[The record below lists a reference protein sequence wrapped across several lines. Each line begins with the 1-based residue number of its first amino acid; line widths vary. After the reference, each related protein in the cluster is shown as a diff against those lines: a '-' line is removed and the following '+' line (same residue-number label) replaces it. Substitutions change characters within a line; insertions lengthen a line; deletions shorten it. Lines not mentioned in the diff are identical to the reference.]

1 MTDRATRETQYQPSI
16 DIADEVGQASLGL
29 MINQAWH
36 DDPKRLTFTFAR
48 YKFVAKMLGGKARV
62 LEVGCGDGFVSRV
75 VLQDVGDLVAVDFDP
90 VFIDDVNQRMTEKWR
105 FEARVHDILAEP
117 VAPGGFDAAFSLD
130 VMEHILP
137 KDEDAYLT
145 NIAASLGEHGVFIA
159 GMPSLE
165 SQEYASPP
173 SKAGHV
179 NCKTAPDLK
188 AALERHF
195 HNVFVFSMN
204 DEVVHTGFH
213 KMAHYIFA
221 MGVGR
226 R

>member
-90 VFIDDVNQRMTEKWR
+90 VFIDDVNQRMTDKWR

-195 HNVFVFSMN
+195 HNVFLFSMN

>member
-16 DIADEVGQASLGL
+16 DIADAIGQAELGL

-36 DDPKRLTFTFAR
+36 DDPKRLAFTFAR
-48 YKFVAKMLGGKARV
+48 YKFVAKMLAGKARV

-75 VLQDVGDLVAVDFDP
+75 VRQDVSELVAVDFDP
-90 VFIDDVNQRMTEKWR
+90 VFIDDVNKRMIDKWR

-117 VAPGGFDAAFSLD
+117 VAPGSFDAAYSLD

-137 KDEDAYLT
+137 KDEAAYLS
-145 NIAASLGEHGVFIA
+145 NIAASLSDHGVFIA

-188 AALERHF
+188 ASLEQHF
-195 HNVFVFSMN
+195 HNVFSFSMN
-204 DEVVHTGFH
+204 DEVVHTGYH

-226 R
+226 K

>member
-1 MTDRATRETQYQPSI
+1 MTGRATRETQYQPSI
-16 DIADEVGQASLGL
+16 DIAESVGQAELGL

-36 DDPKRLTFTFAR
+36 DDPKRLAFTFAR
-48 YKFVAKMLGGKARV
+48 YKFVAKMLAGRARV

-75 VLQDVGDLVAVDFDP
+75 VRQEVGELVAVDFDP
-90 VFIDDVNQRMTEKWR
+90 VFVEDAKRRMAEKWR
-105 FEARVHDILAEP
+105 FEVRVHDILAEP
-117 VAPGGFDAAFSLD
+117 VAPGGFDGAFSLD
-130 VMEHILP
+130 VMEHIRP
-137 KDEDAYLT
+137 ADEDRYLA
-145 NIAASLGEHGVFIA
+145 NIAASLAPHGVFIA

-165 SQEYASPP
+165 SQEYASAP

-195 HNVFVFSMN
+195 VNVFSFSMN

-213 KMAHYIFA
+213 KMAHYILA
-221 MGVGR
+221 MGVGVR
-226 R
+226 

>member
-16 DIADEVGQASLGL
+16 DIADEVGQARLGL

-48 YKFVAKMLGGKARV
+48 YKFVAKMLAGKTRV

-75 VLQDVGDLVAVDFDP
+75 VQQDVGELVAVDFDP
-90 VFIDDVNQRMTEKWR
+90 VFIDDVNARMADKWR

-117 VAPGGFDAAFSLD
+117 MTPGGFDAAFSLD

-137 KDEDAYLT
+137 SDEEAYLA
-145 NIAASLGEHGVFIA
+145 NIAASLHEHGVFIA

-188 AALERHF
+188 AALQRHF
-195 HNVFVFSMN
+195 HNVFSFSMN
-204 DEVVHTGFH
+204 DEVVHTGYH
-213 KMAHYIFA
+213 KMAHYILA

-226 R
+226 K